1 MSPARIVDDAI
12 RTGATSHGR
21 PDRHAPRAGTKQAL
35 LVSMLKREGGAS
47 IRELIGSLGWK
58 PNTVHA
64 ALSTLRTSGWQIS
77 VGEDN
82 RERRYLISAD

>member
-1 MSPARIVDDAI
+1 MAPARMADDAVY
-12 RTGATSHGR
+12 TDATSHER
-21 PDRHAPRAGTKQAL
+21 ADRHAPRRGTKQAL

-77 VGEDN
+77 VREVE
-82 RERRYLISAD
+82 RERRYLISVD